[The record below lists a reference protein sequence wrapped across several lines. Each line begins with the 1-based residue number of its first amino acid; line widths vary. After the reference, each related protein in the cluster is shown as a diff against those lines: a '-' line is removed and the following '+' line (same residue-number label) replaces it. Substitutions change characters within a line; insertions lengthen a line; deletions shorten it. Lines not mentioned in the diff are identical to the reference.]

1 MSEIK
6 LLPCPCCNGEAEFNE
21 IGTQINCKECGL
33 TLDVSE
39 CYEQGFSNARDT
51 MIKKWNTRK
60 PMERIVERLKYEKE
74 RHDKDCSYWNEYS
87 WKDELQFN
95 ECDMS
100 RKKSE
105 CFEEAIEICKEE
117 GRIDG

>member
-60 PMERIVERLKYEKE
+60 PMERIIERLEKE
-74 RHDKDCSYWNEYS
+74 SEIADNELKRTIERNPMQTDFALGY
-87 WKDELQFN
+87 K
-95 ECDMS
+95 M
-100 RKKSE
+100 
-105 CFEEAIEICKEE
+105 AIKNAIKIIKIIKEE
-117 GRIDG
+117 CGINE